1 MVMDE
6 YEDRR
11 QRLAT
16 MADPYA
22 NELQQSGEQ
31 RERDL
36 HGQVLIKHAEVPFES
51 FRQGHLAHYMGAYDT
66 GTALRDRFFFRHDI
80 RNQSGRHTHQGGL
93 VIFVME
99 GNGYSTVNGVAVDWK
114 KYDVILLPMIPELCE
129 HQHFN
134 KEPGKPAVWC
144 AFIYEALS
152 HEYANDVKQNTDSPD
167 FNKP

>member
-1 MVMDE
+1 M
-6 YEDRR
+6 R
-11 QRLAT
+11 T
-16 MADPYA
+16 
-22 NELQQSGEQ
+22 
-31 RERDL
+31 
-36 HGQVLIKHAEVPFES
+36 
-51 FRQGHLAHYMGAYDT
+51 
-66 GTALRDRFFFRHDI
+66 
-80 RNQSGRHTHQGGL
+80 SGRATSPGTWVATTRARRSGTGFSSAMTSARSPGDTHQGGL